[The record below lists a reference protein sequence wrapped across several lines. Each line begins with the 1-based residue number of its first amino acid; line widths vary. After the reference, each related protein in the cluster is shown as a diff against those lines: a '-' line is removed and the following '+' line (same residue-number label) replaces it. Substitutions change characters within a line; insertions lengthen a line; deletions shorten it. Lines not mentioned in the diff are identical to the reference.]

1 MTSDSSQELKQ
12 APWSKQDAEREK
24 DSDSNPVGSIPVVV
38 AKFEFRGNFAT
49 DSRLKRDG
57 YRVPSSGRRGISTPA
72 RLGPIATRRMMTTI
86 KQESPANRYAKKSFH
101 RFVRY

>member
-57 YRVPSSGRRGISTPA
+57 YWVPSSGRRGIIHA
-72 RLGPIATRRMMTTI
+72 RAARADRD
-86 KQESPANRYAKKSFH
+86 KKNDEDHQARESSQPVGEDKFS
-101 RFVRY
+101 